1 MLDMPYSSQWWQPPK
16 PDSRMLEGWR
26 ERVERARRIIEQDD
40 RAIELEGVTFA
51 PEEVADF
58 LLRFEHGEI

>member
-1 MLDMPYSSQWWQPPK
+1 MLDMPYVTKWWQPPRA
-16 PDSRMLEGWR
+16 DSRMLEGWR
-26 ERVERARRIIEQDD
+26 ERVERARRIIEQDG
-40 RAIELEGVTFA
+40 RAIELQGVTFA

>member
-1 MLDMPYSSQWWQPPK
+1 
-16 PDSRMLEGWR
+16 MLEGWR
-26 ERVERARRIIEQDD
+26 ERVERARRIIEQDG
-40 RAIELEGVTFA
+40 RAIELQGVTFA